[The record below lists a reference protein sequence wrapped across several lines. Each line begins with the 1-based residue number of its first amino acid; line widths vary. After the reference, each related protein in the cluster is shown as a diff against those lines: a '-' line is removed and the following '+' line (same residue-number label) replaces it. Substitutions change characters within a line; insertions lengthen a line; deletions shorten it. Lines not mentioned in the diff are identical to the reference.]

1 MYSKELD
8 QLRVA
13 MLSDKNNAFIG
24 SLLLS
29 MNFEWDDSITTAAT
43 DGNTVFF
50 NKDFFKSLSK
60 EERIGVYRH
69 ELEHIAR
76 LHSLRKGDRDHI
88 RWNIA
93 CDHVINLSLLKDKFS
108 LPSCGQMNQ
117 DYEGKSEEE
126 VYDLLPEE
134 APADYEGDLKTGTAP
149 TDVIEKVLKAIN
161 QAKLQNQYTND
172 IGVIEKLINKFV
184 DPKVSW
190 TTALEQYLTDLG
202 DKEINW
208 SKRNRRFSTTYLPG
222 KKEAENRLKHIN
234 FYFDVSGSMTDKELI
249 QCISEIKYINDW
261 FQPEK
266 FNVIQFDWAIQR
278 ETDIYST
285 IVDNSI
291 KIKGGGGTSL
301 YPVKRHIEDSK
312 CTLAIILSDLICDP
326 MPKPETVVDIIWI
339 VLNNNVTPKYGK
351 TFQIRS

>member
-69 ELEHIAR
+69 ELEHVAR
-76 LHSLRKGDRDHI
+76 LHSLRKGERHHT

-93 CDHVINLSLLKDKFS
+93 CDHVINLSLLRDKFS
-108 LPSCGQMNQ
+108 LPSCSQMNQ
-117 DYEGKSEEE
+117 DFEGKSEEE
-126 VYDLLPEE
+126 VYDLLPEDIPQE
-134 APADYEGDLKTGTAP
+134 YEGDIKEGVVP

-172 IGVIEKLINKFV
+172 IGVVEKLINKFV

-202 DKEINW
+202 DKEISW
-208 SKRNRRFSTTYLPG
+208 SKRNKRFNITYLPG
-222 KKEAENRLKHIN
+222 KKEAENRLKHVN

-278 ETDIYST
+278 ETDIHNT
-285 IVDNSI
+285 IVNNSI

-301 YPVKRHIEDSK
+301 YPVKKHIEDSK
-312 CTLAIILSDLICDP
+312 CTLAIILSDLICNP
-326 MPKPETVVDIIWI
+326 MPKPETDVDIIWI
-339 VLNNNVTPKYGK
+339 VLNNDASPLYGK
-351 TFQIRS
+351 TIQIRS